1 MQGPHLFVDGERFT
15 LLGAELHNSSSST
28 LRAIR
33 KSFARVAKLGAN
45 TVLSPVAW
53 DLFEP
58 HEGIFDFELVDAMVE
73 EARRHDLRLILLWFG
88 SWKNG
93 MSSYAPGWV
102 KQNPGRFPRAELAS
116 KGRIEHLSPF
126 GVESREADARAFG
139 TLMAHLR
146 QIDEPRTV
154 LMVQVENE
162 VGLLGDSRDRSELAD
177 RAWNLPVPD
186 SVIDAVRSSPN
197 SAAYQSW
204 KGLGQLSEGTWGQVF
219 GTSPE
224 GEEAFMAYAYASYVE
239 HVAAVGRVEYD
250 IPLFVNAW
258 LDDTQ
263 ATAGTPSA
271 GAMAGGQQPGEYPS
285 GGPLVRVGEIWKV
298 AAPSIDFLAPDIYSG
313 DFQGICE
320 GYIATTGRL
329 FIPEMQRS
337 STGVAQMLLA
347 VGELGAL
354 GVSPFGV
361 DSLTPSDPEWEVL
374 ADGYNLLR
382 AAAQSLRCYPNAVC
396 RGFVLSPDN
405 SSVELEFSNFTIKID
420 SDPMG
425 TTPPSAYPAYGLA
438 IEEEPGRVLI
448 AGRGFTAVF
457 GDSTGMRAGI
467 LSAEEISADDGHTV
481 NRRFN
486 GDETFSGRLALF
498 PGLAGTSANMPIP
511 ISSERTGIVRYTFY
525 RY

>member
-204 KGLGQLSEGTWGQVF
+204 KSLGQLSEGTWGQVF

-263 ATAGTPSA
+263 AAA

-396 RGFVLSPDN
+396 RGFVLSPEN